1 MLGEKLGEAS
11 GALAGCRVL
20 SVEKGIPTLELSMR
34 GSGTVLGVTFA
45 DMITYTLVARPDGTY
60 RGDGE
65 TVWLTEDGEISTWK
79 GFGIGKPTGAGFSSS
94 LAVVGVIQTAA
105 AKLARLNGVATVV
118 EYDTD
123 ESGNYHWTAWEW
135 KSSAG

>member
-1 MLGEKLGEAS
+1 MMLGEKLGEAS
-11 GALAGCRVL
+11 GALVGSRVL
-20 SVEKGIPTLELSMR
+20 SVEEGTFKLELSMR

-65 TVWLTEDGEISTWK
+65 SVWLTEDGEASTWK

-94 LAVVGVIQTAA
+94 LAVAGTAA
-105 AKLARLNGVATVV
+105 DGVGQT
-118 EYDTD
+118 
-123 ESGNYHWTAWEW
+123 
-135 KSSAG
+135 SAPQQRDNRR